1 MDIKDFKG
9 DKRLL
14 KATLEAYAPYDVYV
28 DYIIDNKEWNKEEYS
43 TEVFAKKVMD
53 GMKAITPNDYQKM
66 AAQFINEGLTATEQ
80 TLHGVLGLTSEAGE
94 VSGLFQKFYQGHV
107 IKHEHLKKELGDC
120 LWMIA
125 EICTSTG
132 WDMSEIMAM
141 NISKLKARYP
151 NGFSTEK
158 SLHRKD
164 GDI

>member
-1 MDIKDFKG
+1 MELTICRAIEVLSGDFSNIELAENESQS
-9 DKRLL
+9 D
-14 KATLEAYAPYDVYV
+14 
-28 DYIIDNKEWNKEEYS
+28 
-43 TEVFAKKVMD
+43 VFAEAFRMAMEALRQKRD
-53 GMKAITPNDYQKM
+53 CATEFSADDYQKM